1 LVEVQSEAQ
10 WRIYRLRTEP
20 LMDLDSWLGQYRALW
35 EQRFDALHT
44 EVGRGKRGRQN
55 DQQ

>member
-1 LVEVQSEAQ
+1 LVEVHSEAQ

-20 LMDLDSWLGQYRALW
+20 LMDLDSWLGQYRARW

-44 EVGRGKRGRQN
+44 EVARGKRGRSTK
-55 DQQ
+55 